1 MSYKSPAPR
10 SKAVAV
16 RTACV
21 DKFAKNFCEDLNK
34 QIEAR
39 CIQGKLIP
47 VAIHYGYDHYLA
59 WNDRVFCTLHG
70 IYDET
75 KTILHLTRFP
85 YSSLLSKDKV
95 IETFKNVSDRKVT
108 LPKGLVLPKILQ
120 ISIKPDD
127 SPVYG
132 KGFRLVVLFDNLL
145 VPSYEVSTNYIAMA
159 LSSIET
165 RAGCHFSNGSFNE
178 VFIFYPLESSAE
190 KAVERLKKIC
200 SS

>member
-16 RTACV
+16 RTASI
-21 DKFAKNFCEDLNK
+21 DRFTKYFCEDLNK
-34 QIEAR
+34 LIKAR
-39 CIQGKLIP
+39 RIRGKFIP
-47 VAIHYGYDHYLA
+47 VPINYGYDYSLI
-59 WNDRVFCTLHG
+59 WNDYFFCKLHG
-70 IYDET
+70 FYDET
-75 KTILHLTRFP
+75 KTSLHLTRFP
-85 YSSLLSKDKV
+85 YSRLLNKEIV
-95 IETFKNVSDRKVT
+95 IETFKNVSDRNVT
-108 LPKGLVLPKILQ
+108 LPKGLVLPKIEK
-120 ISIKPDD
+120 ISIKPDN

-132 KGFRLVVLFDNLL
+132 EGFELVVLFDDLH